1 MLLGKWIKLGRFGKI
16 WVPLRAALEMVNEP
30 LIALSDALVVLVNE
44 KTAKRIVIPGRN
56 IVTDEGDKYYA
67 QKACGE
73 TPTNDFNSLYLASA
87 GPTDPGKTDDYD
99 SFTVISGS
107 EKAVSTGYP
116 KTNDSD
122 SDNTGAG
129 VDVITWK
136 FEYSTSDGPFSGV
149 THSFISK
156 ASASTGD
163 PILNSYKWSSS
174 WDKDGS
180 TSCKV
185 FTNHTENGT

>member
-1 MLLGKWIKLGRFGKI
+1 MLLGKKIKLGRFGKI
-16 WVPLRAALEMVNEP
+16 WVPLRVMFNEELAL
-30 LIALSDALVVLVNE
+30 LSDALVVLVNE
-44 KTAKRIVIPGRN
+44 KTADRIIIPGRN

-73 TPTNDFNSLYLASA
+73 TPTNNFNSLYLATA
-87 GPTDPGKTDDYD
+87 GPDPVGKTDNYD
-99 SFTVISGS
+99 SFTVASGS

-116 KTNDSD
+116 KTNDDD
-122 SDNTGAG
+122 SDNTGSG

-136 FEYSTSDGPFSGV
+136 FEYTTSDGPFSSI
-149 THSFISK
+149 THSFISV
-156 ASASTGD
+156 ASATTGSA
-163 PILNSYKWSSS
+163 ILNSYKWASS

-185 FTNHTENGT
+185 FANHTENGT

>member
-1 MLLGKWIKLGRFGKI
+1 MLLGKNIKLGRFGKI
-16 WVPLRAALEMVNEP
+16 WVPLRVMVDEQLAL
-30 LIALSDALVVLVNE
+30 LSDALVVLVNE
-44 KTAKRIVIPGRN
+44 KTADRIIIPGRN

-73 TPTNDFNSLYLASA
+73 TPDNDFNSLYLATA
-87 GPTDPGKTDDYD
+87 GPTSPGKSDNYG
-99 SFTVISGS
+99 SFTVASGS
-107 EKAVSTGYP
+107 EKAVATGYP

-129 VDVITWK
+129 VDVITWL
-136 FEYSTSDGPFSGV
+136 FQYATSDGPFSAI
-149 THSFISK
+149 THSFISI
-156 ASASTGD
+156 ASASGTD
-163 PILNSYKWSSS
+163 PILNSYKWASS

-185 FTNHTENGT
+185 FANHTENGT

>member
-1 MLLGKWIKLGRFGKI
+1 MLLGKWIKLGRFSKI
-16 WVPLRAALEMVNEP
+16 WVPLRAAVEMVNEP
-30 LIALSDALVVLVNE
+30 LIAVSDALVVLVNE

-56 IVTDEGDKYYA
+56 IVTDEGDKFYA

-73 TPTNDFNSLYLASA
+73 TPTNNFNSLYLASA
-87 GPTDPGKTDDYD
+87 GPSTPGKSDDYD
-99 SFTVISGS
+99 DFTVISGS

-116 KTNDSD
+116 KTNDTD

-156 ASASTGD
+156 ASATTGD